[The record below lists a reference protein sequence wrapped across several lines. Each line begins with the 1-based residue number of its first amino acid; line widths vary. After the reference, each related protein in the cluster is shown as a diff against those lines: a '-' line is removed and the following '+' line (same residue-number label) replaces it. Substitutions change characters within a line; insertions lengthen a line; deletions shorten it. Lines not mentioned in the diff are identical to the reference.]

1 MAGFRRFSSLAALI
15 CVFSSLGCDQRSAAV
30 PEASAIQELVVIT
43 PHAEAIRDAFA
54 QRFSLWFEREHKKTV
69 SIRWIPRSTVE
80 AQRFIID
87 QFSRVERGSGGIGV
101 DVFFGGGLPIH
112 REIVA
117 RGLAQPIQVPA
128 DILAGIPRE
137 LHGQPLYAED
147 GSWYGSALSGFGIL
161 YNKPACRMRGLP
173 IPQTWTD
180 LASPVYRGWVAA
192 ADPAL
197 SGSTAECLTLILLK
211 HGWEEGWGIATG
223 ILANCNG
230 LSPSSS
236 HVAPN
241 VASGI
246 AAAGLQVEFVARAAV
261 AAAPDILDYASPPS
275 ATAISPDPVTVLRN
289 PPHLETAAQFVA
301 FVLSPEGQALW
312 AVQPEEGGP
321 EVGPLYRYPI
331 RPDIYEKFGDRLVV
345 TGNPFRQSTD
355 FRIDPEAERAYTQLL
370 PHLLKAA
377 CGPNH
382 LYLQQAWAAA
392 TAEGPDSPRLAKLK
406 APPFSREEAFRFAQ
420 ECASSPQRAAELQEE
435 WTRFFAARYREHIPD
450 TQAEGISSTAR
461 P

>member
-1 MAGFRRFSSLAALI
+1 MVISPRFGLIAGAI
-15 CVFSSLGCDQRSAAV
+15 CLFCAFGCDQRSQAV
-30 PEASAIQELVVIT
+30 PEAAAVEELVVLT
-43 PHAEAIRDAFA
+43 PHAQAIRDAFA
-54 QRFSLWFEREHKKTV
+54 ERFSLWVEREYKKPV
-69 SIRWIPRSTVE
+69 SIRWIHRNTVD

-101 DVFFGGGLPIH
+101 DVFFGGGLPVH

-117 RGLAQPIQVPA
+117 RGLAQRIEVPA
-128 DILAGIPRE
+128 DILAGIPKQ
-137 LHGQPLYAED
+137 LQGQPLYAED
-147 GSWYGSALSGFGIL
+147 GTWFGSALSGFGIL
-161 YNKPACRMRGLP
+161 YNKPACAMRGLP
-173 IPQTWTD
+173 IPQTWVD
-180 LASPVYRGWVAA
+180 LASPEYRGWVAA

-241 VASGI
+241 VAAGI

-261 AAAPDILDYASPPS
+261 AAAPEILDYASPPS

-289 PPHLETAAQFVA
+289 PPHLEAATRFVA

-312 AVQPEEGGP
+312 AVEPEEGGP
-321 EVGPLYRYPI
+321 SGEPLYRYPI
-331 RPDIYEKFGDRLVV
+331 RPDIYEKFSDRLVIA
-345 TGNPFRQSTD
+345 GNPFKQSSD
-355 FRIDPEAERAYTQLL
+355 FEIDPEAERAYTQLL
-370 PHLLKAA
+370 PYLLKAA
-377 CGPNH
+377 CGSNH
-382 LYLQQAWAAA
+382 LYLQQAWARA
-392 TAEGPDSPRLAKLK
+392 TAEGPDSPRWAKLK
-406 APPFSREEAFRFAQ
+406 APPFSREEAFRLAA
-420 ECASSPQRAAELQEE
+420 ECAASPQRAAELEAE
-435 WTRFFAARYREHIPD
+435 WTRFFAARYLEHLPP
-450 TQAEGISSTAR
+450 TQPARVSSTAQ